1 MATEITYEVH
11 KRPADSSG
19 NYELH
24 VDRLGMFV
32 PDEGEPAIF
41 GDLDEA
47 YKAAARLEP
56 EHETII
62 RVVETTTHAYYL

>member
-11 KRPADSSG
+11 KRPAHSTGS
-19 NYELH
+19 YELH

-41 GDLDEA
+41 DDLDEA
-47 YKAAARLEP
+47 YKAAERLEP
-56 EHETII
+56 EFETTI
-62 RVVETTTHAYYL
+62 RVVETTTHAYFL